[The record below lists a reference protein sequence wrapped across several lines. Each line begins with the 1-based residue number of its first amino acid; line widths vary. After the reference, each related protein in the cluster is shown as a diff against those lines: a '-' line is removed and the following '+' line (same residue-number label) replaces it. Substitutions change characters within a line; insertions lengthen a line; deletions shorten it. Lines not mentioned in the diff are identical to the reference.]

1 MKFIFYK
8 VFVIFIVAS
17 NCLKAQNKLAYEL
30 TIGEQFKVH
39 QIAKQVIQ
47 QDMSGQK
54 HELNNLIES
63 DFLFIVESANDSL
76 YRLGFTFNRFK
87 MVSSSNLIGEVI
99 SVNTDEDITE
109 DNIEGKIFAQIV
121 NVNLVMNMYKNGKIK
136 SVEGSDKLISKM
148 VDVLGNVDLLTKEVM
163 RESMKKEFSNKSLAS
178 SFEQMTYIY
187 PIHAVNIGDTWT
199 NTFTGDLSSLNT
211 WTLESITKDDIN
223 ITGTSSVSFKTSDTD
238 VDMILDGE
246 MTSSIKT
253 STSTGFAKIMTTS
266 SFVKGN
272 SIMHTMNNLK
282 VPTTIT
288 SNITYKIEKHVQ

>member
-30 TIGEQFKVH
+30 AIGEQFKVH

-87 MVSSSNLIGEVI
+87 MVSSSNLIGEII

-148 VDVLGNVDLLTKEVM
+148 VDVLGNVDLFTKEVM
-163 RESMKKEFSNKSLAS
+163 RESMKKEFSNKSFAS

-187 PIHAVNIGDTWT
+187 PIHLVNIGDTWT

-246 MTSSIKT
+246 MTSSIKI
-253 STSTGFAKIMTTS
+253 STSTGFAKIMTTA